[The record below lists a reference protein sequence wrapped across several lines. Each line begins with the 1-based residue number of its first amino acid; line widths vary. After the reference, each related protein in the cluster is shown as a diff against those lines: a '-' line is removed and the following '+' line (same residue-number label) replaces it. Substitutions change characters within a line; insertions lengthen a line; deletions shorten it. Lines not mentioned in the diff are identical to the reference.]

1 MSERGS
7 REPENFSAEKSG
19 SGENISQPSRTA
31 ASLGSID
38 GTTGHAPGIL
48 PRMFVEHAGN
58 VSDKWEH
65 YLSIYESI
73 FAELVARGQPV
84 RLLEIGVQ
92 NGGSLQ
98 IWSKYFPAGST
109 FVGIDID
116 PACASFAVEPN
127 IFIRIGDAS
136 SPAALDRMLGESRFD
151 IIIDD
156 GSHRSDQ
163 VVATF
168 EACFVRLLPGGIYI
182 VEDLHCSY
190 WKSHGG
196 GFRVVD
202 TSIERFKDLA
212 DALNA
217 DYFQDD
223 AAENLDNARLERQ
236 REFGRQIARISFFD
250 SLVAVEKLT
259 AEKQEPY
266 HRVITGRE
274 APVSDVVRAI
284 ALAPD
289 ALRRL
294 FLSPPA
300 ANAFTP
306 VLLDGL
312 ASAREEVGQLRAELD
327 QRSAEAHHRRT
338 EAEQLQAKL
347 AQRGAEAE
355 QLRAEL
361 DQRNAEAHHRRTEA
375 EQLQAKL
382 AQRGAE
388 AEQLRAELDQRN
400 AEAHHRRTEA
410 EQLQAKLVQ
419 SAAEAGQLRA
429 EVTRHSGKAE
439 TAHQRAE
446 RAAQQ
451 LSTATARISR
461 MVEVDRLLAQ
471 AQAEQTR
478 LRTELD
484 NVLRSTLWRITGPAR
499 RAASVLP
506 PGLRRQA
513 RQCARVAYWVLTPHR
528 TSERIANF
536 RTRRQALLSRDVD
549 AKAVGES
556 ALAPR
561 ANGEPRWVYISGEPE
576 SPGHRYRVVRPA
588 AAAESIGVST
598 SCIGVDEIMDHIG
611 EIEGAEALIIWR
623 APWDER
629 IAAAVDAARRGGAKL
644 VFDVDDLMIVPE
656 LARLDVIDGIRTQNL
671 TEDAVRESY
680 TRMRQTMA
688 AADLCLT
695 TTEELAAHIRGRMGG
710 MQMPTMVLPNGVDHT
725 TVAASRLAAR
735 RRAAAREDGLIRI
748 GYACGTRTHQRDFAA
763 CAEAVGAVLR
773 ARPKAR
779 LVTFQAAESTPYLD
793 IEEFPALRSVQS
805 QIEWRN
811 IVPLERLP
819 DEIARFDINLA
830 PLEIDNPFCEAKS
843 ELKFFEAALVD
854 VPTIAS
860 PTGPFR
866 RAIRHGDTGLL
877 AETTSEWQAAL
888 TQLVDDAELRRRLAR
903 AAGREALWRFG
914 PERRAELIRAL
925 SDLLHGGQRAV
936 TAFVREVCHVEAAPT
951 APRTPDHQV
960 IFQNDRLGIA
970 DVTVVVPLYNYAEYV
985 VEALESVRAQ
995 TLAVLDLIV
1004 VEDRS
1009 TDGSLSVALH
1019 WLDANAPRFNR
1030 ALLLRNR
1037 INSGLAATRNVGF
1050 EVADTPYV
1058 LPLDAD
1064 NRLLPDCTAA
1074 CLRTASDTGAAV
1086 AYPIIQ
1092 QFGDLRGLM
1101 GDLPFDPLRLQ
1112 MDNYIDAMALISKA
1126 AWVAVGGYDRGQG
1139 GWEDYNF
1146 WCRFVEHGFWGERV
1160 PGGPLAEYRVHKS
1173 SMMRTSVSQP
1183 EVMRGLIEEAS
1194 AAHSW
1199 LRLAWSPPEPEPHH
1213 PAPGPEIIPEP
1224 IDTVLPNRKGEV
1236 TVRTAK
1242 ALAALRLQPPPERL
1256 QVSLDQI
1263 QNEYQ
1268 SAKLRMIRSDPGQ
1281 PLAELQG
1288 AMSAWAMGE
1297 VDGLDIDSLIRTVG
1311 IMPLYEP
1318 TLTTADELPT
1328 PILRRYREAQID
1340 TSRRLRLDHGGA
1352 GAAYGSETISILMSV
1367 FRTPI
1372 IYLER
1377 AILSVVCQT
1386 YQNWELCLVDSG
1398 SQDPEITAVLN
1409 YYEAKDRRIRVRRI
1423 PENAGFSVATNTA
1436 LEMATGSYIGLLDH
1450 CDMITSNALEAISD
1464 HIIKDRSID
1473 LVYTD
1478 ESRIDENDIAQQLIP
1493 KPDWSPL
1500 LLTAFMY
1507 TGHFSAYRTSLV
1519 RQLGGLRSRDDL
1531 SHGYDLALRVADL
1544 DPKVA
1549 HIRGYHYGWRV
1560 VSGSACVGD
1569 KARARQSNIGAL
1581 QDAIDRRGWNGTA
1594 IALPNANRVMRPIEP
1609 EPLVS
1614 IIIPSDDAAQ
1624 VEQTV
1629 SSILAR
1635 TSYREFEILVVTNSS
1650 IPAALRDLEDATVR
1664 FVRYQKPF
1672 NFSDKCNVGAAAATG
1687 EFVLFYNDDVRVIT
1701 PDWIEAILECLTLPR
1716 VGAVS
1721 PKLLYRDNRIQH
1733 AGMVTGTRRL
1743 IGTAFHAYPRDTSAG
1758 TNMAQSVREVSLLS
1772 AACLAMRKSVF
1783 NEIGGFDA
1791 VNTPREHS
1799 DVDLCFRIRE
1809 QGYSCVYTPH
1819 AELTHLGHVSM
1830 GAAEAAGKVFGP
1842 NKQDIFIMKRF
1853 GTFLADDPY
1862 FPKAMRDILYT
1873 ESQEEFRYFAGKSR
1887 HNGQADVHHGVA
1899 LSPALDILI
1908 FSHELSES
1916 GAPRA
1921 AFDVARI
1928 LREAGHH
1935 VVVASP
1941 SDGPYRER
1949 LRDLGVDVVIDE
1961 VMLKQD
1967 SNVLDFA
1974 RNFDKVICNTIVC
1987 WPAVAQLHHIVD
1999 TYWYVHE
2006 SKAIR
2011 HFVENVP
2018 GFAEV
2023 LEAGVRIWADSRLA
2037 ARYLREYSVEPRII
2051 EYGTPDRALSP
2062 RMPENNW
2069 GKVVIGVFGTYER
2082 RKGQDLA
2089 VGGMLRLTP
2098 RLRDQAE
2105 LRFFGR
2111 ILESEADFRKDLERI
2126 AAGEKSI
2133 VFFGEVDHHEC
2144 LRQMAAS
2151 DVILVPSRDDAL
2163 SFVALDALSLG
2174 KALVCSSTTGAS
2186 EYLEHGK
2193 SALILNENTPEE
2205 IAGALAHLISN
2216 PGLQQTLGEGA
2227 RQIYDTTFKPE
2238 HFGEKLQAALGLKP
2252 TPEEPYTLE
2261 KVP

>member
-1 MSERGS
+1 M
-7 REPENFSAEKSG
+7 
-19 SGENISQPSRTA
+19 
-31 ASLGSID
+31 D
-38 GTTGHAPGIL
+38 GTTGHAPGMLARIFL
-48 PRMFVEHAGN
+48 EHAGY

-65 YLSIYESI
+65 YISIYESI
-73 FAELVARGQPV
+73 FAERVARGHPV

-98 IWSKYFPAGST
+98 IWSQYFPAGST

-116 PACASFAVEPN
+116 PACASFAMAPT
-127 IFIRIGDAS
+127 IHIRIGDAS
-136 SPAALDRMLGESRFD
+136 SPVALDRMLGESRFD

-168 EACFVRLLPGGIYI
+168 EACFERLLPGGIYI

-196 GFRVVD
+196 GFRVAD

-212 DALNA
+212 DALNR
-217 DYFQDD
+217 DHFEDD
-223 AAENLDNARLERQ
+223 AGKKLDKARLERL
-236 REFGRQIARISFFD
+236 RELGRHIARISFFD
-250 SLVAVEKLT
+250 SLVVVEKLT
-259 AEKQEPY
+259 VERQEPY

-274 APVSDVVRAI
+274 APVLDVVDAI

-294 FLSPPA
+294 LLAPPA

-306 VLLDGL
+306 VLLDAL
-312 ASAREEVGQLRAELD
+312 ASAREEVGQLRAELA
-327 QRSAEAHHRRT
+327 QRSAEAQQRRT
-338 EAEQLQAKL
+338 
-347 AQRGAEAE
+347 EAE

-361 DQRNAEAHHRRTEA
+361 
-375 EQLQAKL
+375 
-382 AQRGAE
+382 
-388 AEQLRAELDQRN
+388 
-400 AEAHHRRTEA
+400 
-410 EQLQAKLVQ
+410 VQ
-419 SAAEAGQLRA
+419 STAEAGQLRA
-429 EVTRHSGKAE
+429 EVTRHARKAE
-439 TAHQRAE
+439 TAHQTAKRS
-446 RAAQQ
+446 AQQ
-451 LSTATARISR
+451 LSTATAGISDAKHELAQLRARAEQSEARATLAETEGTAAAAR
-461 MVEVDRLLAQ
+461 MLELDRLLAEG
-471 AQAEQTR
+471 QAEQTR
-478 LRTELD
+478 LRIELD
-484 NVLRSTLWRITGPAR
+484 DVLRSTFWRITGPAR

-506 PGLRRQA
+506 PGLRRQVRRGA
-513 RQCARVAYWVLTPHR
+513 KVAYWVLTPHR
-528 TSERIANF
+528 TRERIAYF
-536 RTRRQALLSRDVD
+536 RARRQARDVD
-549 AKAVGES
+549 AKGDAKEAPAVGQS
-556 ALAPR
+556 ALAPH
-561 ANGEPRWVYISGEPE
+561 AKGEPSWVYISGEPE
-576 SPGHRYRVVRPA
+576 TPGHRYRVLRPA
-588 AAAESIGVST
+588 AAAESIGVRT
-598 SCIGVDEIMDHIG
+598 SCIDVDEIMDHIG
-611 EIEGAEALIIWR
+611 EIEAAEALIIWR

-629 IAAAVDAARRGGAKL
+629 IAAAADAARRGGAKL

-671 TEDAVRESY
+671 TEDAVREHY

-688 AADLCLT
+688 AADLCLA
-695 TTEELAAHIRGRMGG
+695 TTEELAGHMRGRTGG

-735 RRAAAREDGLIRI
+735 RRAAQREDGLIRI

-773 ARPKAR
+773 ARPRAR

-793 IEEFPALRSVQS
+793 IEEFPGLHGVQS

-811 IVPLERLP
+811 TVPLERLP

-830 PLEIDNPFCEAKS
+830 PLEIGNPFCEAKS
-843 ELKFFEAALVD
+843 ELKLFEAALVD

-860 PTGPFR
+860 PTGPYR

-877 AETTSEWQAAL
+877 AETVSEWQAAL

-936 TAFVREVCHVEAAPT
+936 TGFVREVCRVEAAPT
-951 APRTPDHQV
+951 APYIPDHQV
-960 IFQNDRLGIA
+960 IFQTDRLGVA
-970 DVTVVVPLYNYAEYV
+970 DVTVVVPLYNYAGHV

-1004 VEDRS
+1004 VEDKS
-1009 TDGSLSVALH
+1009 TDDSLSVALH
-1019 WLDANAPRFNR
+1019 WLAANAPRFNR

-1037 INSGLAATRNVGF
+1037 ANSGLAATRNAGF
-1050 EVADTPYV
+1050 EAAETPYV

-1074 CLRTASDTGAAV
+1074 CLRTARDTGAAL

-1112 MDNYIDAMALISKA
+1112 TDNYIDAMALISKA
-1126 AWVAVGGYDRGQG
+1126 AWVAVGGYNRGQG
-1139 GWEDYNF
+1139 GWEDYNL
-1146 WCRFVEHGFWGERV
+1146 WCRFLEHGFWGERV

-1173 SMMRTSVSQP
+1173 SMMRTSASQF
-1183 EVMRGLIEEAS
+1183 EVMRGLVEEAR
-1194 AAHSW
+1194 AAHPW
-1199 LRLAWSPPEPEPHH
+1199 LRVAWSPPEPEPHH
-1213 PAPGPEIIPEP
+1213 PPPGPEIIPKP
-1224 IDTVLPNRKGEV
+1224 IDTVLLNRRGEV
-1236 TVRTAK
+1236 TLRTTK
-1242 ALAALRLQPPPERL
+1242 ALAALRFQPPPERL
-1256 QVSLDQI
+1256 QVPLDQV
-1263 QNEYQ
+1263 QNAYQ
-1268 SAKLRMIRSDPGQ
+1268 TAKLRVIQSHPGQ

-1288 AMSAWAMGE
+1288 AMSAWATGE
-1297 VDGLDIDSLIRTVG
+1297 VDGGLDIESLICAVG

-1318 TLTTADELPT
+1318 TLATADELPS

-1352 GAAYGSETISILMSV
+1352 GAADGSATISILMRV
-1367 FRTPI
+1367 FRTPLS
-1372 IYLER
+1372 YLER

-1409 YYEAKDRRIRVRRI
+1409 YYEAKDRRIRVHRSL
-1423 PENAGFSVATNTA
+1423 ENAGFSAGTNIA
-1436 LEMATGSYIGLLDH
+1436 LGMATGSYIALLDH
-1450 CDMITSNALEAISD
+1450 CDMITSNALEAIAD
-1464 HIIKDRSID
+1464 HIVKDPSID

-1478 ESRIDENDIAQQLIP
+1478 ECSIDENNIAQQLMP

-1507 TGHFSAYRTSLV
+1507 TGHLSAYRTSLV
-1519 RQLGGLRSRDDL
+1519 RQCGGLRSRDDL
-1531 SHGYDLALRVADL
+1531 SDGYDLALRVADL

-1549 HIRGYHYGWRV
+1549 HIRGYHYGRRV
-1560 VSGSACVGD
+1560 VSGCACVGD
-1569 KARARQSNIGAL
+1569 KAHARQSNIAAL
-1581 QDAIDRRGWNGTA
+1581 QDAIDRRGWDATA
-1594 IALPNANRVMRPIEP
+1594 TALPNVNRVMRPIKP

-1614 IIIPSDDAAQ
+1614 IIIPSDDTAQ
-1624 VEQTV
+1624 VEQSV
-1629 SSILAR
+1629 GSILAH

-1650 IPAALRDLEDATVR
+1650 IAVALRALEDGPAR
-1664 FVRYQKPF
+1664 FVRYDKPF
-1672 NFSDKCNVGAAAATG
+1672 NFSDKCNVGAAAARG
-1687 EFVLFYNDDVRVIT
+1687 EFVFFYNDDVRVIT
-1701 PDWIEAILECLTLPR
+1701 PDWIEVILECLTLPR

-1721 PKLLYRDNRIQH
+1721 PKLLYQDNRIQH

-1743 IGTAFHAYPRDTSAG
+1743 IGTAFHAYPRETSAG
-1758 TNMAQSVREVSLLS
+1758 MNMAQSVREVSLLS

-1809 QGYSCVYTPH
+1809 RGYNCVYTPH
-1819 AELTHLGHVSM
+1819 AELTHFGHVSM
-1830 GAAEAAGKVFGP
+1830 GATEAAGKRFGP
-1842 NKQDIFIMKRF
+1842 SKQDIFIMKRF

-1862 FPKAMRDILYT
+1862 FPQPMRDILYT
-1873 ESQEEFRYFAGKSR
+1873 ESQEEFRYFGGKAR
-1887 HNGQADVHHGVA
+1887 HNGQAGVDHGVA
-1899 LSPALDILI
+1899 PSPALDILI
-1908 FSHELSES
+1908 FSHDLSES

-1921 AFDVARI
+1921 AFDTARI
-1928 LREAGHH
+1928 LHEAGYY

-1949 LRDLGVDVVIDE
+1949 LRELGVDVVIDE
-1961 VMLKQD
+1961 VLLKQD
-1967 SNVLDFA
+1967 SNVLAFA
-1974 RNFDKVICNTIVC
+1974 RNFDKVICNTLVC

-2023 LEAGVRIWADSRLA
+2023 VEAGVPVWADSRRA
-2037 ARYLREYSVEPRII
+2037 ARYLGEYSVKPRII
-2051 EYGTPDRALSP
+2051 EYGTPDLANPP
-2062 RMPENNW
+2062 RMAENNR

-2089 VGGMLRLTP
+2089 VGAMLRLTP

-2111 ILESEADFRKDLERI
+2111 TLTSEADFRKDLERV
-2126 AAGEKSI
+2126 AAGEESI
-2133 VFFGEVDHHEC
+2133 VFSGEVDHHEC
-2144 LRQMAAS
+2144 LCQMAAS

-2186 EYLEHGK
+2186 EYLEQGK
-2193 SALILNENTPEE
+2193 SALILNDNTPEE
-2205 IAGALAHLISN
+2205 IAEALARLISN
-2216 PGLQQTLGEGA
+2216 PGLRQTLGEGG
-2227 RQIYDTTFKPE
+2227 RQIYDTTFKLE

-2252 TPEEPYTLE
+2252 APGEPYTLE
-2261 KVP
+2261 RVP